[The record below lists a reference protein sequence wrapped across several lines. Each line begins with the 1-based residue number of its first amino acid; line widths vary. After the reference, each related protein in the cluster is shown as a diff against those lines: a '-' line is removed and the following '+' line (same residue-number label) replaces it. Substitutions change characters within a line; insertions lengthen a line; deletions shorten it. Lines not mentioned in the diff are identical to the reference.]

1 MWKEELDDHSPG
13 PSPDDVIIILDNKF
27 ATTWLKEMGHNFR
40 ISQRSW
46 QQQNLKE
53 EIFKN
58 LAGIRFSIPWVIRL
72 FREQS
77 RNHSELWL
85 QEPGCPQPIET
96 GRVARGP
103 FSVMCLLSMP
113 FQLERGEKGGHLTCF
128 FQKSATYST
137 YTIRHD
143 PRGFSQLYRTSSFS
157 FFPGSNNTDLFQFGL
172 ESAFPF
178 PYSC

>member
-27 ATTWLKEMGHNFR
+27 ATTWLKETGHNFR

-46 QQQNLKE
+46 QQRNLKDN
-53 EIFKN
+53 IFKN

-85 QEPGCPQPIET
+85 WEPGCPQPIRT
-96 GRVARGP
+96 GRMARGP
-103 FSVMCLLSMP
+103 FSVMCPLSMP
-113 FQLERGEKGGHLTCF
+113 FQLERRKRRTLDF
-128 FQKSATYST
+128 FFFFSPQKSATHST
-137 YTIRHD
+137 CTIRHD
-143 PRGFSQLYRTSSFS
+143 PRVFSQPYRTSLSRSFQ
-157 FFPGSNNTDLFQFGL
+157 DLIMD
-172 ESAFPF
+172 
-178 PYSC
+178 